1 MTDQDMIRGIEE
13 IPVTRLIRQ
22 RPPFVMVDCLRSCD
36 TAGVVTQLTVR
47 PDNMFLDGDGITL
60 SAPGIIEN
68 MAQSCAARMGLV
80 SRDGG
85 QDASGD
91 ILQGVIGEIRDAV
104 VLRQPRCGE
113 TMLTR
118 VSVLEEVF
126 NLSLAEVEVT
136 VEGQTIATARMKIAL
151 VGQSDEG

>member
-1 MTDQDMIRGIEE
+1 MTPQNTSRNMVE

-22 RPPFVMVDCLRSCD
+22 RPPFVMLDCLRSCD
-36 TAGVVTQLTVR
+36 TAGVVTELTVR
-47 PDNMFLDGDGITL
+47 SDNLFLDVDGCSL

-80 SRDGG
+80 GRDGG
-85 QDASGD
+85 QGTCSE

-118 VSVLEEVF
+118 VRVLEEVF
-126 NLSLAEVEVT
+126 NLSLAEVEASVD
-136 VEGQTIATARMKIAL
+136 GQIIAKARMKIAL
-151 VGQSDEG
+151 VGN